1 MSNRGLTGAA
11 DPPERRFP
19 AALHIRRELRKLR
32 PDLVSTHSSKSGL
45 LGRIAARSLGLPAI
59 FTAHGWAFTEGV
71 PDRQRRLYVHVERI
85 AARLCDRIITVSN
98 YDNKLAL
105 QHRIAPVSKV
115 VCIHNGMPDIP
126 SQGMARPEIDPPR
139 IVMVAIHSVRRRH
152 LPTSAKRL
160 LFCVSSI
167 SQLRRLANPLSE
179 IFQTL
184 S

>member
-1 MSNRGLTGAA
+1 MVRPIRPR
-11 DPPERRFP
+11 DDFR

-32 PDLVSTHSSKSGL
+32 PDLVSTHSSKAGL

-98 YDNKLAL
+98 YDKKLAL